1 MKKKR
6 LKSIC
11 FIGARA
17 GSKGVRGK
25 NIRKMG
31 NMPLIAHTIKTSL
44 ESGIFKHVVVST
56 ENEEIA
62 RIAKKY
68 GAEVPFLRPKKL
80 ATDTAGMVDV
90 MIHGINELKKQGY
103 DFDIFVNRDCTVPF
117 IRTVDVK
124 GSITLL
130 NRKKCDAVYG
140 VYKQHFNPYFNMMEM
155 NSSGFLKLSKKMKE
169 RPKSRQE
176 SPTVYQLNGLF
187 VYDVEKLLKYKTA
200 ILPKSL
206 PYEIP
211 LESGF
216 MIDTELEFKIA
227 EMMFKNK
234 IFQK

>member
-1 MKKKR
+1 

-11 FIGARA
+11 FIGARG

-31 NMPLIAHTIKTSL
+31 NMPLIAHTIKKSL

-56 ENEEIA
+56 ENPEIA

-68 GAEVPFLRPKKL
+68 GAEVPFIRPKKL

-90 MIHGINELKKQGY
+90 MVHGINELKQQGY
-103 DFDIFVNRDCTVPF
+103 NFDILVNRDCTVPF
-117 IRTVDVK
+117 IRNSDVK
-124 GSITLL
+124 GAITLL

-140 VYKQHFNPYFNMMEM
+140 VYKQHFNPYFNMMEI
-155 NSSGFLKLSKKMKE
+155 NSNGFLKLSKKMKE

-206 PYEIP
+206 PYEIS

-216 MIDTELEFKIA
+216 MIDTELEFNIA

-234 IFQK
+234 IFPK